1 MRRRRAS
8 SASATAVPSAM
19 DLVAATPAP
28 HLVLVAASEA
38 FREQLV
44 KSGWARPGAAAAGAP
59 PPPLQTTCGHL
70 MQAAVR
76 ETGVWGRA

>member
-1 MRRRRAS
+1 
-8 SASATAVPSAM
+8 M
-19 DLVAATPAP
+19 DLVAATTPAP
-28 HLVLVAASEA
+28 HSSFVAASEA

-59 PPPLQTTCGHL
+59 PPLQSDFGQS